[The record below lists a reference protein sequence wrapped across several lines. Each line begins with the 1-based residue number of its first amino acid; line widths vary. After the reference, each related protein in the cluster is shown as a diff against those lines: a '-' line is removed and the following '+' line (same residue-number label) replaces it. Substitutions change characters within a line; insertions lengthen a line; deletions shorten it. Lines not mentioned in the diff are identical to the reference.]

1 MEFKKKMIKR
11 TIGGE
16 TFLVPLGKA
25 VYDANGLYFLTDV
38 GAFIWDLLPQ
48 VEEESQILAAVLAE
62 YDVSEDAAQADI
74 HEFMEKLR
82 EMGII

>member
-38 GAFIWDLLPQ
+38 GAFIWNLLPQ
-48 VEEESQILAAVLAE
+48 VEEESQILAPVLAE

>member
-1 MEFKKKMIKR
+1 MKIKKRMIKR

-25 VYDANGLYFLTDV
+25 VYDSNGLYFLTEV

-48 VEEESQILAAVLAE
+48 VGDEEEVVAAVLEE
-62 YDVSEDAAQADI
+62 YDAEEATVRADVA
-74 HEFMEKLR
+74 EFMEKLR
-82 EMGII
+82 DLQIL

>member
-48 VEEESQILAAVLAE
+48 VEEENQILAAVLAE
-62 YDVSEDAAQADI
+62 YDVSEDTAQADI

>member
-1 MEFKKKMIKR
+1 MELKKRMIKR

-48 VEEESQILAAVLAE
+48 VEEENQILAAVLAE
-62 YDVSEDAAQADI
+62 YDVSGDTAQADI

>member
-1 MEFKKKMIKR
+1 MKIKKRMIKR

-25 VYDANGLYFLTDV
+25 VYDSNGLYFLTEV

-48 VEEESQILAAVLAE
+48 VKDEEAIVAAVLESYDAE
-62 YDVSEDAAQADI
+62 EATVRADVA
-74 HEFMEKLR
+74 EFMEKLR
-82 EMGII
+82 SLEIL

>member
-1 MEFKKKMIKR
+1 MELKKKMIKR

-62 YDVSEDAAQADI
+62 YDVAEDTARADV
-74 HEFMEKLR
+74 HEFLEKLR

>member
-1 MEFKKKMIKR
+1 MELKKKMIKR

-25 VYDANGLYFLTDV
+25 VYDANGLYFLTEV

-48 VEEESQILAAVLAE
+48 VEEENQILAAVLEE
-62 YDVSEDAAQADI
+62 YDVDAETAQADI
-74 HEFMEKLR
+74 RGFMEKLK
-82 EMGII
+82 EMGIV

>member
-1 MEFKKKMIKR
+1 MELKKKMIKR

-25 VYDANGLYFLTDV
+25 VYDANGLYFLTEV

-48 VEEESQILAAVLAE
+48 VEEENQILAAVLEE
-62 YDVSEDAAQADI
+62 YDVDAETAQADI
-74 HEFMEKLR
+74 REFMEKLK
-82 EMGII
+82 EMGIV